1 MSEKKTPS
9 LPFEDQAPEI
19 LGEDGEILK
28 VDVEGF
34 EGPLDLL
41 LALAK
46 AQKVDLKKIS
56 ILKLADQYLEFVNE
70 ARRLRLELAADYL
83 VMAAWLAY
91 LKSRLMLPEPPA
103 GEEPSGEELA
113 ARMALQLE
121 RLEAIR
127 AAAAKLMSRHQLGR
141 DVFSRGAPE
150 GVTVVRH
157 STWSVSLYD
166 LIKAYA
172 DWAARKTGGHLTV
185 KLPPIFTMEA
195 AIGRLSSMLGVELD
209 WTRLEMFMPEEF
221 DDPLGRRSALA
232 GPLPPVSNWC
242 ARARSNCARPSP
254 SPPSSSAR
262 PATNERYRH
271 PRGPGRARRH
281 RPGPDAGRG

>member
-1 MSEKKTPS
+1 MSDKPGPS
-9 LPFEDQAPEI
+9 LPFEEQVPPVI
-19 LGEDGEILK
+19 GEDGESLT

-56 ILKLADQYLEFVNE
+56 ILKLADQYLAFVNE
-70 ARRLRLELAADYL
+70 ARKLRLELAADYL

-141 DVFSRGAPE
+141 DVFARGAPE
-150 GVTVVRH
+150 GVTVVRK
-157 STWSVSLYD
+157 SNWATSLYD

-172 DWAARKTGGHLTV
+172 DWAARKTGGHMTV

-195 AIGRLSSMLGVELD
+195 AIHRLSAMLGIELD
-209 WTRLEMFMPEEF
+209 WTRLELFMPDEF
-221 DDPLGRRSALA
+221 TDPLGRRSALA
-232 GPLPPVSNWC
+232 GTFAASLELVRQGKIELRQTEAFAPIFIRK
-242 ARARSNCARPSP
+242 ARD
-254 SPPSSSAR
+254 
-262 PATNERYRH
+262 E
-271 PRGPGRARRH
+271 
-281 RPGPDAGRG
+281 

>member
-1 MSEKKTPS
+1 MTENPNQP
-9 LPFEDQAPEI
+9 LPFEDAEKPLI
-19 LGEDGEILK
+19 GEDGEILT

-56 ILKLADQYLEFVNE
+56 ILKLADQYLVFINE

-141 DVFSRGAPE
+141 DVFARGAPE
-150 GVTVVRH
+150 GVTVVRK
-157 STWSVSLYD
+157 SIWSASLYE
-166 LIKAYA
+166 LIKSYA
-172 DWAARKTGGHLTV
+172 DWSARKVGGHLTV

-195 AIGRLSSMLGVELD
+195 AIHRLSAMLGVELD
-209 WTRLEMFMPEEF
+209 WTQLEIFMPAEF

-232 GPLPPVSNWC
+232 GTFAASLELVRQGKIQLRQSEAFAPIFIRK
-242 ARARSNCARPSP
+242 ARD
-254 SPPSSSAR
+254 
-262 PATNERYRH
+262 E
-271 PRGPGRARRH
+271 
-281 RPGPDAGRG
+281 

>member
-1 MSEKKTPS
+1 MSEPS
-9 LPFEDQAPEI
+9 LPFEDKPPAI
-19 LGEDGEILK
+19 LGEDGEILT

-56 ILKLADQYLEFVNE
+56 ILKLADQYLIFVNE

-141 DVFSRGAPE
+141 DVFARGAPE
-150 GVTVVRH
+150 GVTVVRR
-157 STWSVSLYD
+157 SNWSVGLYD

-195 AIGRLSSMLGVELD
+195 AIERLSSMLGVDLD
-209 WTRLEMFMPEEF
+209 WTRLEMFMPAEF
-221 DDPLGRRSALA
+221 ADPLGRRSALA
-232 GPLPPVSNWC
+232 GTFAASLELVRQGKIQLRQTEPFAPIFIRK
-242 ARARSNCARPSP
+242 ARD
-254 SPPSSSAR
+254 
-262 PATNERYRH
+262 E
-271 PRGPGRARRH
+271 
-281 RPGPDAGRG
+281 

>member
-1 MSEKKTPS
+1 MSDKPGPS
-9 LPFEDQAPEI
+9 LPFEDQIPPVI
-19 LGEDGEILK
+19 GEDGEILT

-56 ILKLADQYLEFVNE
+56 ILKLADQYLVFVNE
-70 ARRLRLELAADYL
+70 ARHLRLELAADYL

-113 ARMALQLE
+113 ARLALQLE

-141 DVFSRGAPE
+141 DVFARGAPE
-150 GVTVVRH
+150 GVTVVRKSNW
-157 STWSVSLYD
+157 STSLYD

-195 AIGRLSSMLGVELD
+195 AIHRLSAMLGIELD
-209 WTRLEMFMPEEF
+209 WTRLEMFMPDDF
-221 DDPLGRRSALA
+221 TDPLGRRSALA
-232 GPLPPVSNWC
+232 GTFAASLELVRQGKIQLRQTEAFAPIFIRK
-242 ARARSNCARPSP
+242 ARD
-254 SPPSSSAR
+254 
-262 PATNERYRH
+262 E
-271 PRGPGRARRH
+271 
-281 RPGPDAGRG
+281 